1 MAPRDVIVKIK
12 WNHQKI
18 PNNIISLRYVPK
30 IVKIDEKL
38 TQLYLIKIGPV
49 FGTHCI
55 TRYGN
60 ETTDEVV
67 DLVIFR
73 VGLLTLGSKSFLFM
87 LPPLTCSNCRLPV
100 ASETLNN
107 SDTKHKLTYPIS
119 LPH

>member
-49 FGTHCI
+49 FLEHTVLHAMEIKRQMKYC
-55 TRYGN
+55 
-60 ETTDEVV
+60 
-67 DLVIFR
+67 
-73 VGLLTLGSKSFLFM
+73 
-87 LPPLTCSNCRLPV
+87 C
-100 ASETLNN
+100 
-107 SDTKHKLTYPIS
+107 
-119 LPH
+119 